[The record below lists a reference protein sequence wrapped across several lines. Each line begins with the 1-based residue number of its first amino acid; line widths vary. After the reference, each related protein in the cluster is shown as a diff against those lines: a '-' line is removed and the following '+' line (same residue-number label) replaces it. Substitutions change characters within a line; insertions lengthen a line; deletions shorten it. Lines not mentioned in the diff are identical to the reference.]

1 MCLPE
6 EGKLVSFYMVI
17 PAYREEIEYKLKYG
31 MDELSRR
38 FRENRLKLVQDVER
52 PNFCADFK
60 EG

>member
-6 EGKLVSFYMVI
+6 EGKLVSFYIVI

-38 FRENRLKLVQDVER
+38 FRENRLKLVLDVER

>member
-1 MCLPE
+1 MSAGGGEAGQL
-6 EGKLVSFYMVI
+6 YIVI

-38 FRENRLKLVQDVER
+38 FRENRLKLVLDVER

>member
-31 MDELSRR
+31 MEELSRR
-38 FRENRLKLVQDVER
+38 FAENRLKLVLDVER

>member
-17 PAYREEIEYKLKYG
+17 PACREEIEYKLKYG

-38 FRENRLKLVQDVER
+38 FRENRLKLVLDVER

>member
-38 FRENRLKLVQDVER
+38 FQENRLKLVLDVER

>member
-38 FRENRLKLVQDVER
+38 FRENRLKLVLDVER